1 MGGKINAKDL
11 RSIAIAGL
19 TIGIILVLIKGQRL
33 PDDNFIPNLSPKTV
47 HYRFLIRNTT
57 NRPVA
62 DAYFFVHAPLK
73 QTSTQ
78 QCDHIDASHPF
89 ERVTDRLGNQLLKF
103 TFDTFPP
110 YASKIVS
117 VRANLMRAPT
127 PMGLGGCDAARFAG
141 PAKDAHADDIALRH
155 LASRLTSGTAHAT
168 AANLYAWVVDHIAYT
183 GYSREAKGA
192 RSALS
197 NRQGDCTEF
206 ADLFVALARAVDI
219 PARRVSGYLA
229 HENSVLR
236 PADYHDWAEFFEN
249 GVWRIA
255 DAQQRNFD
263 ARYPDYIAMRIYD
276 HLPPTSPIGDFQ
288 LFYVRGKGLK
298 AKMDS

>member
-1 MGGKINAKDL
+1 MSGKVNAKDL
-11 RSIAIAGL
+11 RSIAVAGL
-19 TIGIILVLIKGQRL
+19 TIGVILVLIKGQQL
-33 PDDNFIPNLSPKTV
+33 PDDNFIPKLSPKTV
-47 HYRFLIRNTT
+47 HYRFLIHNTT

-62 DAYFFVHAPLK
+62 DAYLFVHAPLK

-78 QCDHIDASHPF
+78 QCDHIDASQPF
-89 ERVTDRLGNQLLKF
+89 ERVTDRLGNQVLKF
-103 TFDTFPP
+103 TFDSFPP
-110 YASKIVS
+110 YASKVVS
-117 VRANLMRAPT
+117 VRANLMLAPT
-127 PMGLGGCDAARFAG
+127 PMGLGGRDAARFAG
-141 PAKDAHADDIALRH
+141 PAKDAHADAIALRH
-155 LASRLTSGTAHAT
+155 LASRLTSGTVHAT

-197 NRQGDCTEF
+197 SRQGDCTEF
-206 ADLFVALARAVDI
+206 ADLFVALARAADI

-276 HLPPTSPIGDFQ
+276 HLPHILPMGDFQ
-288 LFYVRGKGLK
+288 RFYVHGKGLK